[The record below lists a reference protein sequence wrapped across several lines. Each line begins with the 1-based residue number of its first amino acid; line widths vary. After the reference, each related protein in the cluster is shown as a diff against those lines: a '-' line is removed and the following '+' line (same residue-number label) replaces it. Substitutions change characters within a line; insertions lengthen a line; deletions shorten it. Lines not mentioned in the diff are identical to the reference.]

1 MVRNTKFCPR
11 YMFSVKLQKF
21 QLNFQFES
29 FSPPNKPLTHTGGY
43 RFCQGTG
50 FLTPTHTPAQA
61 VTFTCGFL
69 QPVTIPTPQCLTVF
83 RIGLVFLGRKTINM
97 YTSCLAQLHRVS
109 VLLWNPHGVHPK
121 IISMKFLYI
130 KYVDSMDSTLVHME
144 SIWSPCGVHVE
155 STHRFGRALCK
166 KNYMWSPSG
175 LHDSTWT
182 PLDSSWNRWGSVKS
196 SLCLRFLELD

>member
-69 QPVTIPTPQCLTVF
+69 QPVTIPTPQCLTAF

-97 YTSCLAQLHRVS
+97 NTSCLAQLHRVS

-130 KYVDSMDSTLVHME
+130 KYVESM
-144 SIWSPCGVHVE
+144 WSPHTDLAGLSAKKITCGVHLD
-155 STHRFGRALCK
+155 SMT
-166 KNYMWSPSG
+166 PPG
-175 LHDSTWT
+175 LHWI
-182 PLDSSWNRWGSVKS
+182 PAGIGGAV
-196 SLCLRFLELD
+196 